1 MRLVAAAKAESKARV
16 VRLPSFEH
24 TISRVPESVLC
35 FDVETLAAGFAD
47 PDWVPQFITC
57 VAWSWVGS
65 EEVVSHMC
73 GAEGFF
79 KRTARAAMLK
89 PLLDEMAKAD
99 VVMGHNIL
107 RFDLP
112 VINAECLRFGFDP
125 IREIKAL
132 DTMKLPRSKGFK
144 KGLDNLGVLYGAEE
158 PKQSLNW
165 QEWWDAY
172 EEDGWPT
179 IQARAESDVRLN
191 KEIAVELEARDLTT
205 TRVWRA

>member
-1 MRLVAAAKAESKARV
+1 MKLVPSEKAESKAKV
-16 VRLPSFEH
+16 VRLPVFEQ
-24 TISRVPESVLC
+24 TVYRVPESVLC

-65 EEVVSHMC
+65 DEVESRMC
-73 GAEGFF
+73 GADGFF
-79 KRTARAAMLK
+79 SRPKRAAMLK

-99 VVMGHNIL
+99 VVLGHNIL
-107 RFDLP
+107 RFDLA
-112 VINAECLRFGFDP
+112 VINAECLRLGFDP

-132 DTMKLPRSKGFK
+132 DTMKLPRTKGFK

-158 PKQSLNW
+158 PKKSLNW

-179 IQARAESDVRLN
+179 VRERAESDVRLN
-191 KEIAVELEARDLTT
+191 KEVAVALDARDLTT
-205 TRVWRA
+205 TRMWRA